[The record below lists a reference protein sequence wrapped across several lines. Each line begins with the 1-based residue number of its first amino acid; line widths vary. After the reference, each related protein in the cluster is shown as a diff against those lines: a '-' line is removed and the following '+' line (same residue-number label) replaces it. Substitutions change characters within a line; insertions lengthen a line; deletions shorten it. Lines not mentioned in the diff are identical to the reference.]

1 MEEAIEQKQPQIA
14 ERKITVGWD
23 ELSEILEKSGN
34 FIRGEKIKEMTL
46 INPKKIKFIL
56 ERTA

>member
-46 INPKKIKFIL
+46 MNPKKIKFIL
-56 ERTA
+56 ERKA